1 MGKYTLL
8 DPERNTVLELE
19 LTDAQFAE
27 LKRFLKELKTPAEEA
42 DYKAVLEKYNAVCK
56 NLPPATRL
64 TEKRKRA
71 ISRLLKDG
79 YDLDELFRKAAQSRF
94 LGGDN
99 KQKWHASLDWLLIP
113 SNALKVIEGNYSPI
127 STAPHTPAGNSSG
140 TAVHGKC
147 ASFDTD
153 RLKAQIM
160 NKYINNNKRK

>member
-1 MGKYTLL
+1 MGKFRLHDL
-8 DPERNTVLELE
+8 ERDTVLDLE
-19 LTDAQFAE
+19 LTDAQFGE
-27 LKRFLKELKTPAEEA
+27 LKRFLKDLKKPSEAA
-42 DYKAVLEKYNAVCK
+42 DYKAILEKYNAVCK

-113 SNALKVIEGNYSPI
+113 ENALKVIEGNYSPI
-127 STAPHTPAGNSSG
+127 GAAASAATSKCPGATAT
-140 TAVHGKC
+140 GKQS
-147 ASFDTD
+147 SFDTD
-153 RLKAQIM
+153 RLKAQVM
-160 NKYINNNKRK
+160 NKYKQ

>member
-1 MGKYTLL
+1 MGKFKLHDL
-8 DPERNTVLELE
+8 EHDTVLDLE
-19 LTDAQFAE
+19 LTAEELGE
-27 LKRFLKELKTPAEEA
+27 LKRFLKELKKPSEST
-42 DYKAVLEKYNAVCK
+42 DCKLILEKYNAICK

-71 ISRLLKDG
+71 ISRLLKEG

-127 STAPHTPAGNSSG
+127 GTSALAPAGKQSSFNSDDLR
-140 TAVHGKC
+140 ARVMNNYKKVGK
-147 ASFDTD
+147 
-153 RLKAQIM
+153 
-160 NKYINNNKRK
+160 